1 MQSRYIPV
9 FAAVIALAAGSPALG
24 WQAPA
29 RTQKPAEPPSSARN
43 EAAAGQPVNIK
54 LEVAI
59 TDQTGSGDPLKKVVT
74 LVVADRGSGSIRS
87 LGTVRTQGRVQI
99 NMDARP
105 YILQSGAIR
114 VTIGLEYNPRVL
126 GNDAPTEWSS
136 LNEQLAVVLDPGKP
150 LVVSQA
156 ADPASDRRITVQ
168 VTATLL
174 KQGPR
179 ELPTSQLHN
188 FQLHTPPI
196 PTRAA
201 EPTLVV
207 CRNVD
212 HLVVGSCE
220 LRRSAVGKL

>member
-1 MQSRYIPV
+1 MQSRYIAA
-9 FAAVIALAAGSPALG
+9 FAAVITLAAGSPAVG

-29 RTQKPAEPPSSARN
+29 PTPKPAEPPGSARN

-99 NMDARP
+99 NLDARP

-114 VTIGLEYNPRVL
+114 VTLGLEYNPRRL
-126 GNDAPTEWSS
+126 GNDTPTEWSS
-136 LNEQLAVVLDPGKP
+136 LNEQLVVVLDPGQP

-174 KQGPR
+174 KQGSQK
-179 ELPTSQLHN
+179 LPTSQLPTS
-188 FQLHTPPI
+188 QLPTSQLPTSQPSNSHTG
-196 PTRAA
+196 R
-201 EPTLVV
+201 
-207 CRNVD
+207 
-212 HLVVGSCE
+212 
-220 LRRSAVGKL
+220 